1 MSAHASPYTLPLTP
15 YPLPL
20 NPTTCPLASPLL
32 LAPTSHCT
40 LHPWPQAGDYSPR
53 SLGGAS
59 LYALDLRSPVYTLG
73 LTPAGKLVETR
84 QQCGGRSPRDVLLDA
99 ALREAPPSVRGD
111 TAMRRP
117 SVSRQR
123 GAGLGLSKPCLGA
136 VPLSAAA
143 GAAIQDRVPWQ
154 PTAMAPLATAVGAT
168 LPAGWEQHADEQG
181 TPYYHNAAE
190 GVTTW
195 RRPGGG
201 TGRARR
207 GGDVGRPS
215 RHAHASR
222 HHQHRGRHSTPR
234 RAHGTADVAEGGG
247 DDSGGDS
254 VDGGGGGGRW
264 RNDSAAHGGEGGAAP
279 EQIELTP
286 AMACSSITKAGFGFS
301 GQAQAMEKIASTLE
315 HSEARELQRSAMLAH
330 PACRGE
336 VGAKR
341 CGTAVKPTRSR
352 AAARGTVGS
361 GGFAQVQA
369 KRLEVEEI
377 IRGMRAEGSI
387 EHWQEARLRTELERD
402 MLADDDDTDLE
413 GLLHV

>member
-1 MSAHASPYTLPLTP
+1 M
-15 YPLPL
+15 
-20 NPTTCPLASPLL
+20 
-32 LAPTSHCT
+32 
-40 LHPWPQAGDYSPR
+40 
-53 SLGGAS
+53 
-59 LYALDLRSPVYTLG
+59 
-73 LTPAGKLVETR
+73 R

-111 TAMRRP
+111 AAMRRP

-136 VPLSAAA
+136 APHSAAA
-143 GAAIQDRVPWQ
+143 GAGVQDRDPWR
-154 PTAMAPLATAVGAT
+154 PTAMAPLAAAVGAT

-201 TGRARR
+201 AGRSRR
-207 GGDVGRPS
+207 GGDVGRSS

-222 HHQHRGRHSTPR
+222 HHQHRGRHSAPR
-234 RAHGTADVAEGGG
+234 RAHGTADAAEGGG
-247 DDSGGDS
+247 DDSGDDS
-254 VDGGGGGGRW
+254 IDGGGGGGRR
-264 RNDSAAHGGEGGAAP
+264 RNDSAAHSGEGGAAP

-286 AMACSSITKAGFGFS
+286 ALACSSIIKAGFGFS
-301 GQAQAMEKIASTLE
+301 GQAQTMQKIASTLE

-330 PACRGE
+330 PACRAKAE
-336 VGAKR
+336 AKR
-341 CGTAVKPTRSR
+341 CGTAVKPTCSR
-352 AAARGTVGS
+352 AAAGGAVGS

-369 KRLEVEEI
+369 KRLEVEKI

-402 MLADDDDTDLE
+402 MLADDDDPDLE
-413 GLLHV
+413 RLLHV